1 MKYSRTGDF
10 PCHKLLNI
18 LQVVKEA
25 PGDYLAYA
33 SHADSIYPITG
44 VDVGIVDDVVSF
56 SSIETYG
63 RAPRAVCTAAQLLQ
77 QINRMLEEEKPD
89 PYIDACLEAARDTDP
104 ELELQMTE
112 PCEISGWAVDDT
124 CRHFYLIAGEAWGW
138 T

>member
-33 SHADSIYPITG
+33 SHADSIYP
-44 VDVGIVDDVVSF
+44 
-56 SSIETYG
+56 
-63 RAPRAVCTAAQLLQ
+63 
-77 QINRMLEEEKPD
+77 INRMLEEEKPD

-124 CRHFYLIAGEAWGW
+124 CCHFYLLAGNVWGW
-138 T
+138 S